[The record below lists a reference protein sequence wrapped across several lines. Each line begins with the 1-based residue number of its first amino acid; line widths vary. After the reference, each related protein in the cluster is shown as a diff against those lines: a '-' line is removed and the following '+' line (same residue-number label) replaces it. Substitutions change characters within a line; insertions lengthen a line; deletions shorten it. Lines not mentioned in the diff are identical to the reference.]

1 MGSPLLHRHQRG
13 AGQAVG
19 AIVPTKRDGR
29 AQARGEDAVDMAVLK
44 TAAAFLVAVFI
55 LRAALGAMFQAPGA
69 AGPTLVEAFAL
80 DWAGF
85 GTLVGLFWL
94 PGLFLA
100 YPLGLVAQ
108 RLGDRRG
115 VLLGILLLILGAL
128 VSTRAEE
135 VALLVA
141 GRLLMGLGT
150 LLVILLLTKMVQ
162 DRFIGR
168 DLFPAM
174 AVYVL
179 GWPLGIAATQAALP
193 GFVPDH
199 GWQFPYQVAAFAAG
213 IAFIAVA
220 LARGPA
226 PRALPA
232 STSTGSAL
240 TQAEFRRMCLAGAC
254 WALVNGAY
262 MVLVSFAPPM
272 LMARGLGLAEA
283 SFAVSLI
290 SWSNLLAVP
299 AGAWLA
305 RRAGVAGP
313 MTISATLFAMLA
325 ALALPIADIAWAPF
339 LGLLHGFC
347 YALPITVFSALA
359 AEAVAPERRARGLGV
374 YFVWFYAGCTGCPAF
389 AGWLRDVTGSATAP
403 VFFAVAALGVGLG
416 LYVWFRRDLAR
427 G

>member
-1 MGSPLLHRHQRG
+1 MGF
-13 AGQAVG
+13 
-19 AIVPTKRDGR
+19 
-29 AQARGEDAVDMAVLK
+29 LK
-44 TAAAFLVAVFI
+44 TAAAFLLAVFI

-69 AGPTLVEAFAL
+69 AGPALVEAFAL

-115 VLLGILLLILGAL
+115 VLLGILLLIMGAL

-220 LARGPA
+220 LARGPE

-232 STSTGSAL
+232 STSTSSAL

-313 MTISATLFAMLA
+313 MTISTSLLAMLA
-325 ALALPIADIAWAPF
+325 ALALPLADASWAPL

-403 VFFAVAALGVGLG
+403 VFFAVAVLGAALA

-427 G
+427 R

>member
-1 MGSPLLHRHQRG
+1 
-13 AGQAVG
+13 
-19 AIVPTKRDGR
+19 
-29 AQARGEDAVDMAVLK
+29 
-44 TAAAFLVAVFI
+44 
-55 LRAALGAMFQAPGA
+55 
-69 AGPTLVEAFAL
+69 
-80 DWAGF
+80 
-85 GTLVGLFWL
+85 
-94 PGLFLA
+94 
-100 YPLGLVAQ
+100 
-108 RLGDRRG
+108 
-115 VLLGILLLILGAL
+115 
-128 VSTRAEE
+128 
-135 VALLVA
+135 
-141 GRLLMGLGT
+141 
-150 LLVILLLTKMVQ
+150 
-162 DRFIGR
+162 
-168 DLFPAM
+168 M

-220 LARGPA
+220 LARGPE

-232 STSTGSAL
+232 STSTSSAL

-313 MTISATLFAMLA
+313 MTISTSLLAMLA
-325 ALALPIADIAWAPF
+325 ALALPLADASWAPL

-403 VFFAVAALGVGLG
+403 VFFAVAVLGAALA

-427 G
+427 R

>member
-1 MGSPLLHRHQRG
+1 M
-13 AGQAVG
+13 
-19 AIVPTKRDGR
+19 DF
-29 AQARGEDAVDMAVLK
+29 LK
-44 TAAAFLVAVFI
+44 SAAAFLIAVFI

-69 AGPTLVEAFAL
+69 AGPALVEAFAL

-100 YPLGLVAQ
+100 YPLGLVAR

-115 VLLGILLLILGAL
+115 VLLGLVLLILGA
-128 VSTRAEE
+128 VASAGADQ

-162 DRFIGR
+162 DRFLGR

-179 GWPLGIAATQAALP
+179 GWPLGIAAAQAALP
-193 GFVPDH
+193 GFVPDF
-199 GWQFPYQVAAFAAG
+199 GWQFPYQVAAFAGG

-220 LARGPA
+220 LARGPE
-226 PRALPA
+226 PRALPPSSA
-232 STSTGSAL
+232 TGSAL
-240 TQAEFRRMCLAGAC
+240 TRDEFRRMCLAGAC

-283 SFAVSLI
+283 NFSISLI
-290 SWSNLLAVP
+290 SWSNILAVP

-313 MTISATLFAMLA
+313 MTISATLLAMLTG
-325 ALALPIADIAWAPF
+325 LALPIADASFAPLF
-339 LGLLHGFC
+339 GLLHGLF

-403 VFFAVAALGVGLG
+403 CFFAVAALAAALGV
-416 LYVWFRRDLAR
+416 YVWFRRDLAR
-427 G
+427 S

>member
-1 MGSPLLHRHQRG
+1 
-13 AGQAVG
+13 
-19 AIVPTKRDGR
+19 
-29 AQARGEDAVDMAVLK
+29 MAFLK
-44 TAAAFLVAVFI
+44 TAAAFLIAVFI

-69 AGPTLVEAFAL
+69 AGPALVEAFAL

-100 YPLGLVAQ
+100 YPLGLVAR

-115 VLLGILLLILGAL
+115 VLLGLVLLILGAVASAL
-128 VSTRAEE
+128 ADQ

-162 DRFIGR
+162 DRFVGR

-179 GWPLGIAATQAALP
+179 GWPLGIAAAQAALP
-193 GFVPDH
+193 GFVPDF
-199 GWQFPYQVAAFAAG
+199 GWQFPYQVAAIAGG
-213 IAFIAVA
+213 IAFIAIA
-220 LARGPA
+220 LARGPE
-226 PRALPA
+226 PRALPVSA
-232 STSTGSAL
+232 STGSTL

-283 SFAVSLI
+283 NFAVSLI

-313 MTISATLFAMLA
+313 MTIGATLLAMLA
-325 ALALPIADIAWAPF
+325 GLALPLADVSFAPLF
-339 LGLLHGFC
+339 GLLHGLF

-389 AGWLRDVTGSATAP
+389 AGWLRDVTGSATVP
-403 VFFAVAALGVGLG
+403 CFFAIAALAAALG

>member
-1 MGSPLLHRHQRG
+1 M
-13 AGQAVG
+13 
-19 AIVPTKRDGR
+19 DF
-29 AQARGEDAVDMAVLK
+29 LK
-44 TAAAFLVAVFI
+44 SAAAFLIAVFI

-69 AGPTLVEAFAL
+69 AGPALVEAFAL

-100 YPLGLVAQ
+100 YPLGLVAR

-115 VLLGILLLILGAL
+115 VLLGLVLLILGA
-128 VSTRAEE
+128 VASASADQ

-162 DRFIGR
+162 DRFLGR

-179 GWPLGIAATQAALP
+179 GWPLGIAAAQAALP
-193 GFVPDH
+193 GFVPDF
-199 GWQFPYQVAAFAAG
+199 GWQFPYQVAAFAGG

-220 LARGPA
+220 LARGPE
-226 PRALPA
+226 PRALPPSSA
-232 STSTGSAL
+232 TGSAL
-240 TQAEFRRMCLAGAC
+240 TRDEFRRMCLAGAC

-283 SFAVSLI
+283 NFAISLI
-290 SWSNLLAVP
+290 SWSNILAVP

-313 MTISATLFAMLA
+313 MTIGATLLAMLTG
-325 ALALPIADIAWAPF
+325 LALPIADASFAPLF
-339 LGLLHGFC
+339 GLLHGLF

-403 VFFAVAALGVGLG
+403 CFFAVAALAAALGV
-416 LYVWFRRDLAR
+416 YVWFRRDLAR
-427 G
+427 S

>member
-1 MGSPLLHRHQRG
+1 
-13 AGQAVG
+13 
-19 AIVPTKRDGR
+19 
-29 AQARGEDAVDMAVLK
+29 MAFLK
-44 TAAAFLVAVFI
+44 SAAAFLVAVFI

-69 AGPTLVEAFAL
+69 AGPALVEAFAL

-100 YPLGLVAQ
+100 YPLGLVAR

-115 VLLGILLLILGAL
+115 VLLGLLLLILGAV
-128 VSTRAEE
+128 VSASADA
-135 VALLVA
+135 VAVLVA

-150 LLVILLLTKMVQ
+150 LLVILRLTNMVQ

-179 GWPLGIAATQAALP
+179 GWPLGIAATQAVLP

-213 IAFIAVA
+213 IAFLAVA
-220 LARGPA
+220 LARGPE
-226 PRALPA
+226 PRALA
-232 STSTGSAL
+232 VSTSTSSAL

-313 MTISATLFAMLA
+313 MTISATLLAMLA
-325 ALALPIADIAWAPF
+325 ALALPLADTSWAPI

-403 VFFAVAALGVGLG
+403 VFFAVSALGVGLG

>member
-1 MGSPLLHRHQRG
+1 
-13 AGQAVG
+13 
-19 AIVPTKRDGR
+19 
-29 AQARGEDAVDMAVLK
+29 MAVLK

-69 AGPTLVEAFAL
+69 AGPALVEAFAL

-100 YPLGLVAQ
+100 YPLGLVAR

-115 VLLGILLLILGAL
+115 VLLGLLLLILGAV
-128 VSTRAEE
+128 VSASADA
-135 VALLVA
+135 VAVLVA

-162 DRFIGR
+162 DRFLGR

-193 GFVPDH
+193 GFVPAF

-213 IAFIAVA
+213 IAFIAVG
-220 LARGPA
+220 LARGPE
-226 PRALPA
+226 PRALPP
-232 STSTGSAL
+232 STSTSSAL
-240 TQAEFRRMCLAGAC
+240 TRAEFRRMCLAGAC

-313 MTISATLFAMLA
+313 MTISASLLAMLA
-325 ALALPIADIAWAPF
+325 ALALPMLDVAWAPLF
-339 LGLLHGFC
+339 GLLHGFC

-403 VFFAVAALGVGLG
+403 VFFAVAALGAALA

>member
-1 MGSPLLHRHQRG
+1 MGFLKS
-13 AGQAVG
+13 AG
-19 AIVPTKRDGR
+19 
-29 AQARGEDAVDMAVLK
+29 
-44 TAAAFLVAVFI
+44 AFLLAVFI

-69 AGPTLVEAFAL
+69 AGPALVEAFAL

-100 YPLGLVAQ
+100 YPLGLLAR

-115 VLLGILLLILGAL
+115 VLLGLLLLILGAL
-128 VSTRAEE
+128 VSARADV

-162 DRFIGR
+162 DRFTGR

-179 GWPLGIAATQAALP
+179 GWPLGIAAAQAALP

-199 GWQFPYQVAAFAAG
+199 GWQFPYLVAAFAGSLALVA
-213 IAFIAVA
+213 IA
-220 LARGPA
+220 LARGPE
-226 PRALPA
+226 PRIVPICA
-232 STSTGSAL
+232 STSSAL
-240 TQAEFRRMCLAGAC
+240 TRAEFRRMCIAGAC

-283 SFAVSLI
+283 SFATSLI

-313 MTISATLFAMLA
+313 MTISATLLAMLA
-325 ALALPIADIAWAPF
+325 GFALPIADVAWAPS
-339 LGLLHGFC
+339 LGLLHGLC
-347 YALPITVFSALA
+347 YALPITIFSALA

-389 AGWLRDVTGSATAP
+389 AGWLRDVTGDATAP
-403 VFFAVAALGVGLG
+403 VFFAVAALGGALG
-416 LYVWFRRDLAR
+416 LYVWFRRDLVR

>member
-1 MGSPLLHRHQRG
+1 
-13 AGQAVG
+13 
-19 AIVPTKRDGR
+19 
-29 AQARGEDAVDMAVLK
+29 
-44 TAAAFLVAVFI
+44 
-55 LRAALGAMFQAPGA
+55 
-69 AGPTLVEAFAL
+69 
-80 DWAGF
+80 
-85 GTLVGLFWL
+85 
-94 PGLFLA
+94 LFLA
-100 YPLGLVAQ
+100 YPLGLVAR

-135 VALLVA
+135 VALLVT

-179 GWPLGIAATQAALP
+179 GWPLGIAAAQAALP

-220 LARGPA
+220 LARGPE
-226 PRALPA
+226 PRAVPISA
-232 STSTGSAL
+232 STASAL

-283 SFAVSLI
+283 SFATSLI

-305 RRAGVAGP
+305 RRTGVAGP
-313 MTISATLFAMLA
+313 MTIVASLLAILA
-325 ALALPIADIAWAPF
+325 ALALPMADVAWAPA

-347 YALPITVFSALA
+347 YALPITVYSALA

-389 AGWLRDVTGSATAP
+389 AGWLRDVSGSATAP
-403 VFFAVAALGVGLG
+403 VFFAVTALGAALA
-416 LYVWFRRDLAR
+416 LYIWFRRDLAR

>member
-1 MGSPLLHRHQRG
+1 MDFLR
-13 AGQAVG
+13 
-19 AIVPTKRDGR
+19 
-29 AQARGEDAVDMAVLK
+29 
-44 TAAAFLVAVFI
+44 TATAFLVAVFI

-69 AGPTLVEAFAL
+69 SGPALVEAFAL

-115 VLLGILLLILGAL
+115 VLLGILLLILGAV
-128 VSTRAEE
+128 VSTSADDLVR
-135 VALLVA
+135 LVA

-179 GWPLGIAATQAALP
+179 GWPLGIAAAQAVLP

-199 GWQFPYQVAAFAAG
+199 GWQFPYQVVAFAAG
-213 IAFIAVA
+213 IAFIAVT
-220 LARGPA
+220 LARGPE

-232 STSTGSAL
+232 STSTSSAL

-305 RRAGVAGP
+305 RRAGMVGP
-313 MTISATLFAMLA
+313 MTISATLLAMLA
-325 ALALPIADIAWAPF
+325 ALALPIMDVAWAPA
-339 LGLLHGFC
+339 LGLMHGFC

-389 AGWLRDVTGSATAP
+389 AGWLRDVSGSATAP

>member
-1 MGSPLLHRHQRG
+1 
-13 AGQAVG
+13 
-19 AIVPTKRDGR
+19 
-29 AQARGEDAVDMAVLK
+29 
-44 TAAAFLVAVFI
+44 
-55 LRAALGAMFQAPGA
+55 
-69 AGPTLVEAFAL
+69 
-80 DWAGF
+80 
-85 GTLVGLFWL
+85 
-94 PGLFLA
+94 
-100 YPLGLVAQ
+100 LGLVAR

-115 VLLGILLLILGAL
+115 VLLGLLLLILGAL
-128 VSTRAEE
+128 VSARADE

-179 GWPLGIAATQAALP
+179 GWPLGIAAAQAALP

-199 GWQFPYQVAAFAAG
+199 GWQFPYQVAAFAAA
-213 IAFIAVA
+213 IAFVAVA
-220 LARGPA
+220 LARGPE

-232 STSTGSAL
+232 STSTSSAL

-313 MTISATLFAMLA
+313 MTISATLLAMLA
-325 ALALPIADIAWAPF
+325 ALALPLADASWAPL

-416 LYVWFRRDLAR
+416 LFVWFRRDLAR

>member
-1 MGSPLLHRHQRG
+1 
-13 AGQAVG
+13 
-19 AIVPTKRDGR
+19 
-29 AQARGEDAVDMAVLK
+29 
-44 TAAAFLVAVFI
+44 
-55 LRAALGAMFQAPGA
+55 
-69 AGPTLVEAFAL
+69 
-80 DWAGF
+80 
-85 GTLVGLFWL
+85 
-94 PGLFLA
+94 
-100 YPLGLVAQ
+100 
-108 RLGDRRG
+108 LGDRRG
-115 VLLGILLLILGAL
+115 VLLGLLLLILGAL
-128 VSTRAEE
+128 VSARADE
-135 VALLVA
+135 VALLMA

-179 GWPLGIAATQAALP
+179 GWPLGIAAAQAALP

-213 IAFIAVA
+213 IAFVAVA
-220 LARGPA
+220 LARGPE
-226 PRALPA
+226 PRALPV
-232 STSTGSAL
+232 STSTSSAL

-325 ALALPIADIAWAPF
+325 ALALPLADASWAPF

-416 LYVWFRRDLAR
+416 LFVWFRWDLAR